1 MNNNNQIQRR
11 IYTVSELTSDI
22 KSLLEESFPFVWISG
37 EISNFKVP
45 VSGHLYFTLKDENAQ
60 IHAVMFRGQARNLK
74 FDPDDGL
81 SIIGLGRISV
91 YNQRGT
97 YQIIFEHLEP
107 KGIGALQLSF
117 EQLKA
122 RLIAEGLFDEKHKN
136 PLPFLPGKICVIT
149 SPTGAVIHD
158 ILKIINSR
166 FPNVHIEII
175 PVKVQ
180 GERAV
185 DEIVSAFELLNN
197 RAKTVDSADV
207 AILARGGGSLEDLSA
222 FNSENVARAVF
233 ASEIPV
239 ISAVGHETDFTIADF
254 VADVRASTPS
264 KAAEIVVPQ
273 KDVLTHRC
281 MELSGLLKFHI
292 HNRIKQLKT
301 ILEQTSKRLVD
312 PKNKI
317 QDLRLR
323 IDDLFA
329 RLIRHFDN
337 TIQYRREHLSW
348 RVDKLIA
355 NNPLIQINKYKDIL
369 DQHLNNLLIY
379 IGIYLKNKN
388 YRFKELNARLH
399 DLNPAEIL
407 KRGYSITRTIPD
419 AVVVMDP
426 KEVYSGQNLE
436 VILARGSLICRVE
449 RKSDNDNKT

>member
-1 MNNNNQIQRR
+1 MSNNQIQRQ

-37 EISNFKVP
+37 EISNFKIP

-60 IHAVMFRGQARNLK
+60 INAVMFRGQARNLK
-74 FDPDDGL
+74 FDPNDGL
-81 SIIGLGRISV
+81 SIVGLGRVSV
-91 YNQRGT
+91 YKQRGT

-107 KGIGALQLSF
+107 KGVGALQLSF
-117 EQLKA
+117 EQLKT
-122 RLIAEGLFDEKHKN
+122 RLAAEGLFDEKHKK
-136 PLPFLPGKICVIT
+136 PLPFLPKKICIIT

-158 ILKIINSR
+158 MLKIINSR
-166 FPNVHIEII
+166 FPNIHIEII
-175 PVKVQ
+175 PVNVQ

-185 DEIVSAFELLNN
+185 NEIVSAFELLNN
-197 RAKTVDSADV
+197 RVKTIDSADV

-222 FNSENVARAVF
+222 FNSEDVARAVF

-254 VADVRASTPS
+254 VADIRASTPS
-264 KAAEIVVPQ
+264 KAAEIVVPE
-273 KDVLTHRC
+273 KDELINKCT
-281 MELSGLLKFHI
+281 ELSGLLKFHI
-292 HNRIKQLKT
+292 NNRIKQLKT
-301 ILEQTSKRLVD
+301 ILEHTSKRLVD

-329 RLIRHFDN
+329 RLVRHFDN

-355 NNPLIQINKYKDIL
+355 NNPLIQIIKHKDVL
-369 DQHLNNLLIY
+369 DQHVNNLFIY
-379 IGIYLKNKN
+379 ISIYLKNKN
-388 YRFKELNARLH
+388 HGLRELNARLH
-399 DLNPAEIL
+399 NLNPAEIL
-407 KRGYSITRTIPD
+407 KRGYSITRTIPN
-419 AVVVMDP
+419 AVVVVDT
-426 KEVYSGQNLE
+426 KDVSCGQNLE

-449 RKSDNDNKT
+449 RKSDND

>member
-1 MNNNNQIQRR
+1 MNNNNNQIQRQ

-22 KSLLEESFPFVWISG
+22 KSLLEKSFPFVWISG

-122 RLIAEGLFDEKHKN
+122 RLIAEGLFDKKHKK
-136 PLPFLPGKICVIT
+136 PLPFLPEKICIIT

-166 FPNVHIEII
+166 FPNIHIEII

-197 RAKTVDSADV
+197 RAKTIDSSDV

-222 FNSENVARAVF
+222 FNSEGVARAVF

-264 KAAEIVVPQ
+264 KAAEIVVPE
-273 KDVLTHRC
+273 KDNLIHKC

-292 HNRIKQLKT
+292 HNRIQQLKI

-329 RLIRHFDN
+329 RLIRQFDN

-355 NNPLIQINKYKDIL
+355 NNPLIQINKLKDML
-369 DQHLNNLLIY
+369 DQYSNNLLIY

-388 YRFKELNARLH
+388 YRFRELNARLH

-426 KEVYSGQNLE
+426 KEVYYGQNLE

-449 RKSDNDNKT
+449 RKSDNDTT